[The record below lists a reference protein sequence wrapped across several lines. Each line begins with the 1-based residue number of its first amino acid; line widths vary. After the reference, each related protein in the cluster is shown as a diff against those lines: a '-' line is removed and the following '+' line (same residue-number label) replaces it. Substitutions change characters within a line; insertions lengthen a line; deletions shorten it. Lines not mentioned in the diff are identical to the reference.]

1 LRVVPERF
9 WIAEI
14 QISEEMEAKI
24 RRRRFVTGDEVREA
38 CVPDAYDRAGWEDD
52 EEHGRRLLV
61 VCRTAQGRRLKVVL
75 QPIDV
80 HEGIWR
86 LRTSCCLTGAGHS
99 SSGFRGS

>member
-1 LRVVPERF
+1 VLRAV
-9 WIAEI
+9 
-14 QISEEMEAKI
+14 EAKI

-38 CVPDAYDRAGWEDD
+38 CIPDAYDRAGWEDD
-52 EEHGRRLLV
+52 EEHGRRLLI

-86 LRTSCCLTGAGHS
+86 LRTVLLPD
-99 SSGFRGS
+99 

>member
-38 CVPDAYDRAGWEDD
+38 CVPDAYDRAVGKTTRNMAD
-52 EEHGRRLLV
+52 GF
-61 VCRTAQGRRLKVVL
+61 
-75 QPIDV
+75 
-80 HEGIWR
+80 
-86 LRTSCCLTGAGHS
+86 S
-99 SSGFRGS
+99 SSAGPRRVAA

>member
-1 LRVVPERF
+1 MPKRF

-14 QISEEMEAKI
+14 RISEGMEAKI

-38 CVPDAYDRAGWEDD
+38 CVPDAYERAGWVDD

-80 HEGIWR
+80 DEGVWR
-86 LRTSCCLTGAGHS
+86 LRTVLLLDRGGA
-99 SSGFRGS
+99 